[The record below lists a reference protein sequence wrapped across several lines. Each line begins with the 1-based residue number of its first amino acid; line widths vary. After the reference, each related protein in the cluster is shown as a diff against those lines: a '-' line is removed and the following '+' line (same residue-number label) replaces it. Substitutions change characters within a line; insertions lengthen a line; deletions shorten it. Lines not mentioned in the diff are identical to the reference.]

1 MLDVQDA
8 KDRAERIV
16 DAAIDRARAGE
27 RSVPRRFSQERRA
40 SQSPWEGS
48 QLEPVSDRR
57 APGLNTLIEVVA
69 ALRILAR
76 SGERLQIRWRRDLDG
91 CIPVWGALTANE
103 LNPVAKIARV
113 FSERL
118 FGKEEFPKV
127 YPGQSIVAPSRSP
140 ATNSFT
146 PSTEMTVAPANVSR
160 GHLVQQPTEL
170 SLLLL
175 ARVVSLRRLFVGC
188 F

>member
-1 MLDVQDA
+1 M
-8 KDRAERIV
+8 K
-16 DAAIDRARAGE
+16 
-27 RSVPRRFSQERRA
+27 
-40 SQSPWEGS
+40 
-48 QLEPVSDRR
+48 
-57 APGLNTLIEVVA
+57 VVA

-76 SGERLQIRWRRDLDG
+76 CGERLQIRWRRDLDG

-118 FGKEEFPKV
+118 SEEFPKV

-140 ATNSFT
+140 AEFSSDEFIQAFNGND
-146 PSTEMTVAPANVSR
+146 PVAPADVSR

>member
-1 MLDVQDA
+1 ML
-8 KDRAERIV
+8 RLT
-16 DAAIDRARAGE
+16 ARAGE
-27 RSVPRRFSQERRA
+27 RSVPRRFSQQRRA
-40 SQSPWEGS
+40 SQSPWAGS

-118 FGKEEFPKV
+118 SGLGKKNFQKCN
-127 YPGQSIVAPSRSP
+127 PGQSIVAPSRSP
-140 ATNSFT
+140 AEFSSDEFIQAFNGND
-146 PSTEMTVAPANVSR
+146 PVAPADVSR